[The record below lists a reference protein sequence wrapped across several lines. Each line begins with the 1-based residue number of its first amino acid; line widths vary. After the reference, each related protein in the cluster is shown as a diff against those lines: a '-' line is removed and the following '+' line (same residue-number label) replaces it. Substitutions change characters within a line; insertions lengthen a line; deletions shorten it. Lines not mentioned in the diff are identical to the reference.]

1 MYISNDSINC
11 HFLIKKE
18 TGGSNNQTT
27 SSFRTSVIL
36 NPLFDA
42 ELTIFYS

>member
-11 HFLIKKE
+11 HFIIKKE
-18 TGGSNNQTT
+18 TGGNNNQNTC
-27 SSFRTSVIL
+27 SFRMLVIL

-42 ELTIFYS
+42 EVAIFYS